1 MRVLLFGTSDTSLH
15 PRLATM
21 AEGLRATGAEV
32 AECNAPLGLD
42 TAARVGML
50 ASPRRAPAFLARL
63 GRRWLTL
70 ARMARGMPAPDV
82 VLVGY
87 LGHFDVHLARLLFR
101 RSQVVLDHL
110 VGASETGRDRQ
121 LDGGPRHAM
130 LKMIDAAALRAADII
145 VVDTEEHR
153 AALPERHRARAVV
166 VPVGAPAAWHA
177 AARPADLSDAPGPLR
192 VVFYGL
198 FTPLQ
203 GAPVI
208 GAALARI
215 AGEPISVTMIGGGQ
229 DEAETRAAAAAN
241 QAVRWLGWV
250 PATEL
255 PGLVADHHVCLGI
268 FGTGDKALQVV
279 PNKVFQGAAAG
290 CAIVTSDTPPQRR
303 TLGDAAVLVPPGDP
317 AALAAALLGL
327 AGDRSEL
334 ARMRRLARQLAGRR
348 FRPEQIVAPLAER
361 LQMASGTSPAAQPS
375 RQAQPLC

>member
-1 MRVLLFGTSDTSLH
+1 MRVLLFGTYDTSLH
-15 PRLATM
+15 PRVATM

-177 AARPADLSDAPGPLR
+177 AARRRPA
-192 VVFYGL
+192 
-198 FTPLQ
+198 
-203 GAPVI
+203 
-208 GAALARI
+208 
-215 AGEPISVTMIGGGQ
+215 
-229 DEAETRAAAAAN
+229 
-241 QAVRWLGWV
+241 
-250 PATEL
+250 
-255 PGLVADHHVCLGI
+255 
-268 FGTGDKALQVV
+268 
-279 PNKVFQGAAAG
+279 
-290 CAIVTSDTPPQRR
+290 
-303 TLGDAAVLVPPGDP
+303 
-317 AALAAALLGL
+317 
-327 AGDRSEL
+327 
-334 ARMRRLARQLAGRR
+334 
-348 FRPEQIVAPLAER
+348 
-361 LQMASGTSPAAQPS
+361 
-375 RQAQPLC
+375 